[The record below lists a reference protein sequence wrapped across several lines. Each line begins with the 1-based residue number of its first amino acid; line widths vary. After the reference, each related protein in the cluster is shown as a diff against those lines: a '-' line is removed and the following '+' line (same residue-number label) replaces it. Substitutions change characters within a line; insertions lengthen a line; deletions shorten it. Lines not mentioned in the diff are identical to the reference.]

1 MAHLKRAEHYLRE
14 GILQSVNPVGKG
26 TIDLV
31 LTNNVGV
38 EVKYNTAKYVIAHA
52 NRLANQLT
60 KFGDLN
66 LNQIVVEFVQTNHN
80 PVTEIVL
87 TELRQQLA
95 ANQVDLSNIV
105 FRIIDIPGIS
115 LSK

>member
-1 MAHLKRAEHYLRE
+1 M
-14 GILQSVNPVGKG
+14 
-26 TIDLV
+26 
-31 LTNNVGV
+31 TNNVGV

-105 FRIIDIPGIS
+105 FRIIDISGIS